1 MKNKLLNLK
10 KYIMKIKERFVKC
23 KNKYNEY
30 YILPVVE
37 DAEQLV
43 KIADEYVIEFAQWL
57 FEDMEITKVERMLK
71 LFKKSKGL

>member
-1 MKNKLLNLK
+1 
-10 KYIMKIKERFVKC
+10 MKIKERFVKC

-43 KIADEYVIEFAQWL
+43 KIADEYVIEFAHWL